1 MGTGELLQMKHS
13 TVQWPVLAEHHR
25 RLHGGCEVTL
35 EHALQWQSPSLLRL
49 QLRAQARSSGG
60 SRCRRWRTSI
70 RGARTPRTGSCGK
83 HSWRRMWCVL
93 VCMWVCA
100 HVCVRAVF
108 VRVRVCA
115 CVCMCMLVCVCV
127 CACVCM
133 CMCVCARACAC
144 VCMSACGVGW

>member
-1 MGTGELLQMKHS
+1 MGTGELLQMNHS

-93 VCMWVCA
+93 VCMSCVCGDGWQRPRL
-100 HVCVRAVF
+100 RAQCA
-108 VRVRVCA
+108 CA
-115 CVCMCMLVCVCV
+115 CVRMFAFVQFSFVY
-127 CACVCM
+127 A
-133 CMCVCARACAC
+133 CARACAC
-144 VCMSACGVGW
+144 VCMSACGVGWGLMQG